1 MIREAAPVP
10 QAGEEPDVQVSATV
24 PDAVHGC
31 ELIGQ
36 VVVIARMQ
44 HEDQRHADARV
55 GS

>member
-1 MIREAAPVP
+1 MIRKAAPVP
-10 QAGEEPDVQVSATV
+10 QAGEEPDVQVSAT
-24 PDAVHGC
+24 

-44 HEDQRHADARV
+44 QEDQRHADARD